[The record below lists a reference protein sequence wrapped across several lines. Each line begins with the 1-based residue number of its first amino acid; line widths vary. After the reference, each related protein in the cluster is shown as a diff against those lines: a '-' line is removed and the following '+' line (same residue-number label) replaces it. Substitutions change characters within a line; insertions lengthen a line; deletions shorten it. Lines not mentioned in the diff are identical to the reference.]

1 MVGFPGTLVEK
12 KKVKGRLRVL
22 EQGRRGR
29 MDGRPFS
36 SRVAF
41 DVHGIDRFEGRSW
54 RIKLFGGDS
63 TRMMLVG
70 GSKLDRANDRV

>member
-12 KKVKGRLRVL
+12 KKVKG
-22 EQGRRGR
+22 ESSSKEEGGGW